1 MYHGKNETKNRERER
16 KRKRKLTIL
25 KELYRATTCESERN
39 EKKKKKEIINGAFNA
54 FARECTTR
62 LTRTRAA

>member
-1 MYHGKNETKNRERER
+1 MAKTKLKIERERE
-16 KRKRKLTIL
+16 KKRKLTIL

-39 EKKKKKEIINGAFNA
+39 EKKKKEIINGAFNA